1 MNDILHVYVDGSGQP
16 KSQYGYYIEE
26 LNKPRLFKKENI
38 TNNQAEYLAIIE
50 ALNDPDIQN
59 TKNVIIYSDSKNTV
73 MQLNHEYA
81 INNNTLR
88 ELAMKSWEL
97 LTKHNNLKFEWI
109 DRKKNKAGKILG
121 S

>member
-1 MNDILHVYVDGSGQP
+1 
-16 KSQYGYYIEE
+16 
-26 LNKPRLFKKENI
+26 
-38 TNNQAEYLAIIE
+38 
-50 ALNDPDIQN
+50 
-59 TKNVIIYSDSKNTV
+59 